1 MSLFLLTPAAVSDL
15 REISRFVAEDSPAN
29 AVKLLHAIE
38 EAMHLLVRRPRLGHR
53 RDDLSDDS
61 LRVFVVHSIAVIYR
75 PETRP
80 LQIVRVLHGAR
91 DIGAI
96 MARVDR

>member
-1 MSLFLLTPAAVSDL
+1 MSVFLLSPAVVSDL
-15 REISRFVAEDSPAN
+15 REIARFVAEDSPAN
-29 AVKLLHAIE
+29 AVKLLQALE
-38 EAMHLLVRRPRLGHR
+38 DAMHLIARRPRLGHR
-53 RDDLSDDS
+53 RDDLADES

-80 LQIVRVLHGAR
+80 LQVVRVFHGAR

-96 MARVDR
+96 MGHVER